1 MKFVLKSIVL
11 FLALTL
17 SFQASMKKVDEGSYK
32 NEKGLGVKV
41 FIKYTKSGNIMPSL
55 YKTEQRAWFNL
66 RSIEDKTDKNGCGK
80 LGLCFDFADGKNA
93 DVIKYLT
100 KISGNQYIMPY
111 RNLLSRN
118 SELINSALASRKY
131 WINFRKDGSDDPLQ
145 IQIVFPY
152 KLIGN
157 YVENDELVK
166 GLAQIKTNID
176 QAHNNIE
183 QNKRIMR
190 DNTIE
195 VLKTNIFLAD
205 VKQGKAGF
213 EKKVEAYKKD
223 RDAIKAKLEKAD
235 AELEKKV

>member
-1 MKFVLKSIVL
+1 MIPSKS
-11 FLALTL
+11 
-17 SFQASMKKVDEGSYK
+17 
-32 NEKGLGVKV
+32 
-41 FIKYTKSGNIMPSL
+41 
-55 YKTEQRAWFNL
+55 
-66 RSIEDKTDKNGCGK
+66 
-80 LGLCFDFADGKNA
+80 
-93 DVIKYLT
+93 
-100 KISGNQYIMPY
+100 
-111 RNLLSRN
+111 
-118 SELINSALASRKY
+118 
-131 WINFRKDGSDDPLQ
+131 
-145 IQIVFPY
+145 IVFPY

-223 RDAIKAKLEKAD
+223 RDAIKA
-235 AELEKKV
+235 ELEKKYKAREEIAKKMEEHNKLVIAQKK